1 MRLEALSFSNY
12 KVFPGNEILELRP
25 LTVLIG
31 RNSSGKSVIARLP
44 LLLAQSLSD
53 LAESPLDLE
62 FQGLN
67 FGASFVDLIHNR
79 NPHGAISLGA
89 IFSLDSGD
97 AVELRSTIQHFD
109 EYRLQF
115 ITRFELRQ
123 RNQPPIILTWDGN
136 DPLSDT
142 LYRDRET
149 GTPCHV
155 SFRGLFPHV
164 LDIEANQGQSTGF
177 AERIAQIRR
186 LRSHLAS
193 TMADITYLGP
203 FRSAPQR
210 TYQFPGSVVRS
221 VGLSGVRAPELLAD
235 DVLRQRGDVLDTVS
249 QWVARYLGGWSL
261 VILRQGDAFSLALR
275 NPSNPSVEVNLADV
289 GTGIAQ
295 ALPLVVQRQ
304 ADVIHHSAG
313 QNHPA
318 ARIEIV
324 EQPELHLHPGVHGD
338 LADLY
343 VEAVNRQIGQF
354 IVETHSENFL
364 LRIRRRIAEG
374 KLDPDKTLIYWIDD
388 ESETGSQIH
397 PIHIDINGEVD
408 MWPYGIFSED
418 FDEVR
423 AIRSAQQ
430 KVP

>member
-12 KVFPGNEILELRP
+12 KVFPGNETLELRP

-97 AVELRSTIQHFD
+97 AVELQTKIQHFD
-109 EYRLQF
+109 EYRLQLV
-115 ITRFELRQ
+115 THFELRQ
-123 RNQPPIILTWDGN
+123 SNQPPIILTWVGN
-136 DPLSDT
+136 DPLADT
-142 LYRDRET
+142 LYRDQAT
-149 GTPCHV
+149 GTRCHV
-155 SFRGLFPHV
+155 SFRGLFPQV
-164 LDIEANQGQSTGF
+164 LDIEINQGQSSGF
-177 AERIAQIRR
+177 QEHVAHIRQ

-203 FRSAPQR
+203 FRQAPQR
-210 TYQFPGSVVRS
+210 NYQFPGSLVRS
-221 VGLSGVRAPELLAD
+221 VGLSGARAPELLAD
-235 DVLRQRGDVLDTVS
+235 DFLRRRGVVLDAVS
-249 QWVARYLGGWSL
+249 QWVTRYLGGWSL
-261 VILRQGDAFSLALR
+261 VLRQQGDVFSLALQH
-275 NPSNPSVEVNLADV
+275 PSNTSVEVNLADV

-304 ADVIHHSAG
+304 ADIIHPSG
-313 QNHPA
+313 G
-318 ARIEIV
+318 RLEII

-343 VEAVNRQIGQF
+343 VEAIGRQAGQF

-374 KLDPDKTLIYWIDD
+374 QLDLNKTIIYWIDD
-388 ESETGSQIH
+388 ASKDGSQIH
-397 PIHIDINGEVD
+397 PIHIDANGEVD
-408 MWPYGIFSED
+408 MWPHGIFSED

-430 KVP
+430 KAH